1 MAQLNTGSEHS
12 HADVLH
18 ISEAY
23 GGGVQSAISRYIE
36 HSPELDHRIL
46 VRMRTEHDIE
56 ESSSVEITG
65 FDGSMPAFLLHARAV
80 ILETQPRI
88 VHLHSS
94 FAGLLRTFRFGKT
107 KIVYTPHAYAFLR
120 GDQSAVAR
128 AAYLGVESLL
138 SKRPQ
143 TIAAISP
150 FEAASAARMAGGDT
164 DIAYLPN
171 VAADHVTPQDPHTV
185 TADHHQDG
193 TPEVVMVGRIS
204 AQKDPSFFAAMARA
218 VRSEIRWRW
227 VGDGDAD
234 LKEEL
239 EAAGVEVT
247 GWVPNDQVHK
257 HIARADLYL
266 HSAKWEGA
274 PITLLESAALG
285 TPVLARGID
294 CLEGLGF
301 PLTADSPAG
310 AARAVERFFH
320 DDEFRRR
327 ASAATRDSV
336 KIHSPSVQADA
347 LESLYRRA
355 G

>member
-1 MAQLNTGSEHS
+1 M
-12 HADVLH
+12 LH

-23 GGGVQSAISRYIE
+23 GGGVQSAISRYVE
-36 HSPELDHRIL
+36 HSPDLNHRIL

-56 ESSSVEITG
+56 EGNSVEITG
-65 FDGSMPAFLLHARAV
+65 FNGSMPAFLLHARAI
-80 ILETQPRI
+80 ILETKPRI

-94 FAGLLRTFRFGKT
+94 FAGLLRTFRFGNT
-107 KIVYTPHAYAFLR
+107 KIIYTPHAYAFLR

-128 AAYLGVESLL
+128 AAYLGVEMML
-138 SKRPQ
+138 SRRPQ

-150 FEAASAARMAGGDT
+150 FEAASAARLAGGGT

-171 VAADHVTPQDPHTV
+171 VAADHVGPARQ
-185 TADHHQDG
+185 AHHGDQ

-218 VRSEIRWRW
+218 VRTDIRWKW
-227 VGDGDAD
+227 VGDGDAV
-234 LKEEL
+234 LKNEL
-239 EAAGVEVT
+239 EAAGVQVT
-247 GWVPNDQVHK
+247 GWIPNDQVHK
-257 HIARADLYL
+257 HIAHADLYV

-301 PLTADSPAG
+301 ELTRDCPVA
-310 AARAVERFFH
+310 AARAVERFFADAH
-320 DDEFRRR
+320 YRRR
-327 ASAATRDSV
+327 AEIATLDSV
-336 KIHSPSVQADA
+336 KIHSPGVQADA
-347 LESLYRRA
+347 LESLYGRA